1 MTFTVR
7 DEWGIAC
14 PNCGCDDRLQVQL
27 TTMANLTP
35 DGTEPFGDQ
44 EWDDTSFMRCASCSH
59 SGRVTD
65 FYVEDAQSWQPA
77 PIRPCGQPRRLP
89 SNRGRLD
96 RTRPIFN

>member
-27 TTMANLTP
+27 TTMADLTP

-44 EWDDTSFMRCASCSH
+44 EWDDTSFMRCASCGTSR
-59 SGRVTD
+59 RVTD
-65 FYVEDAQSWQPA
+65 FYVEDAQS
-77 PIRPCGQPRRLP
+77 
-89 SNRGRLD
+89 
-96 RTRPIFN
+96 